1 MVRARLICVRPGAE
15 LSCICTCESGPHT
28 LLAVDNLPILPCSSL
43 LPFLGSPFAYP
54 RAGSRLA
61 PAGDGLQGIVRCG
74 RRPRCAAERVR
85 RQWWTLSARSPSREP
100 LSLLRPQ
107 VVKAGSRGSHLHN
120 HRLQGTSLTA
130 IFCSL
135 LRPFSTCS
143 QGFAAKFWISCLS
156 HQANVP
162 SSKSCAALAFSF
174 DSLWTIEIRGTLNLL
189 GHGHLRLSHHTL
201 EMLCIKIVSEVNG
214 TGYSCAGV
222 SKIF

>member
-1 MVRARLICVRPGAE
+1 MSRQPPNSLPVTVVRARLICVRPGAE

-28 LLAVDNLPILPCSSL
+28 LLADDNLPILPCSRL
-43 LPFLGSPFAYP
+43 LPVLGSPFTYP
-54 RAGSRLA
+54 RAGTGWRWTTRNSALRTSPPIAPQRGFDGSGRSLEAFCSLA
-61 PAGDGLQGIVRCG
+61 LPVRK
-74 RRPRCAAERVR
+74 
-85 RQWWTLSARSPSREP
+85 
-100 LSLLRPQ
+100 
-107 VVKAGSRGSHLHN
+107 VVKAGSRVSHLHN

-189 GHGHLRLSHHTL
+189 GHDHLRSSHHP
-201 EMLCIKIVSEVNG
+201 
-214 TGYSCAGV
+214 
-222 SKIF
+222 

>member
-1 MVRARLICVRPGAE
+1 MSRQPPNSLPVTVVRARLICVRPGAE

-28 LLAVDNLPILPCSSL
+28 LLADDNLPILPCSSL

-61 PAGDGLQGIVRCG
+61 PADDGLQGIVRSG
-74 RRPRCAAERVR
+74 GMPRLRRTEGSTAVVEAFCSLAVSRLSVR
-85 RQWWTLSARSPSREP
+85 K
-100 LSLLRPQ
+100 

-143 QGFAAKFWISCLS
+143 PGFDAKFWTSCLS

-162 SSKSCAALAFSF
+162 SSKSCPGLAFSF
-174 DSLWTIEIRGTLNLL
+174 DSL
-189 GHGHLRLSHHTL
+189 
-201 EMLCIKIVSEVNG
+201 
-214 TGYSCAGV
+214 
-222 SKIF
+222 